1 MIMPNGTYDVLKK
14 IALIIAPLCT
24 FFAAL
29 CEIWGI
35 RYGTEICASLAALD
49 TLLGALIEISR
60 VNYNRKK
67 EEDNGTSN

>member
-24 FFAAL
+24 FVAAL

-35 RYGTEICASLAALD
+35 PHGTEIAATLAALD
-49 TLLGALIEISR
+49 TFLGAVLAISTA
-60 VNYNRKK
+60 NYNKAK
-67 EEDNGTSN
+67 ENGDVQ